1 MAQSSTDAI
10 LALAARRGIVSAA
23 DLAERGLPR
32 RYLSRLARRGKLDRV
47 GRGLYALPDRDLTE
61 HHDLTVV
68 ARRLPDAVVCLLS
81 ALRFHDLTTQAP
93 FEVWVAL
100 PGGTWEPQPDSV
112 PVRTVRMAPEALEAG
127 IQVHDVGPVP
137 VPVFSP
143 AKTVAD
149 CFKYRSLVGLD
160 VALEALQDFR
170 RARREQRRG
179 DPSEWTVDALWRYAG
194 VCRVQTVLRPYL
206 EAVETNG

>member
-1 MAQSSTDAI
+1 MAQSRTDAI
-10 LALAARRGIVSAA
+10 LALAAQRGIVSAD
-23 DLAERGLPR
+23 DLAEAGLPR
-32 RYLSRLARRGKLDRV
+32 RYLSRLARRGELDRV

-61 HHDLTVV
+61 HHDLAVV

-100 PGGTWEPQPDSV
+100 RTGAWEPRPGSV
-112 PVRTVRMAPEALEAG
+112 PVRTVRMTPDALEAG
-127 IQVHDVGPVP
+127 VEVHDVGPVP

-149 CFKYRSLVGLD
+149 CFKYRNLVGLD
-160 VALEALQDFR
+160 VALEALHEFR
-170 RARREQRRG
+170 RARREQRQG
-179 DPSEWTVDALWRYAG
+179 NSSEWTVDALWRHAG
-194 VCRVQTVLRPYL
+194 TCRVQGVLRPYL
-206 EAVETNG
+206 EAVEASG

>member
-112 PVRTVRMAPEALEAG
+112 PVRTVRMAPEALE
-127 IQVHDVGPVP
+127 
-137 VPVFSP
+137 S
-143 AKTVAD
+143 
-149 CFKYRSLVGLD
+149 
-160 VALEALQDFR
+160 
-170 RARREQRRG
+170 RAAQSGRAA
-179 DPSEWTVDALWRYAG
+179 S
-194 VCRVQTVLRPYL
+194 
-206 EAVETNG
+206 